1 VAVVQGPGVS
11 GGAVVV
17 MDAVTAPPAAAS
29 GALNVIAER
38 AWRLVQA
45 TGLVGADPESDRLLE
60 GLIRGLLDP
69 ALPLSL
75 AAHGDDEA
83 GAWERYT
90 NPQHARIE
98 DLPYA
103 VQWTGATV
111 APRLENEPADTYLQR
126 ARLEARRPRGM
137 FRGSERALIDV
148 AQPFLTGTHAP
159 RITPDAGGDLDT
171 VLFVIHSAGVTDAVR
186 LEAALNDPAVI
197 AAGMRVLLVL
207 SDTLVWDEATVGWDA
222 TTDAWDTFNG

>member
-1 VAVVQGPGVS
+1 VAVVEGT
-11 GGAVVV
+11 AVTGSALVLDV
-17 MDAVTAPPAAAS
+17 VTAPPPAAD

-38 AWRLVQA
+38 AWKLIGA
-45 TGLVGADPESDRLLE
+45 TGLVGVDAESDRLLE
-60 GLIRGLLDP
+60 GLVRGLLDA

-83 GAWERYT
+83 GPWERYT
-90 NPQHARIE
+90 NPEHATL
-98 DLPYA
+98 DTLPYA

-111 APRLENEPADTYLQR
+111 APRLGNEPADQYLQR

-137 FRGSERALIDV
+137 FRGSPRALLDV
-148 AQPFLTGTHAP
+148 AQPFLTGAYEP
-159 RITPDAGGDLDT
+159 RITPDAGGDLYT
-171 VLFVIHSAGVTDAVR
+171 VLFVIRSAGVTDAVR

-222 TTDAWDTFNG
+222 TTDSWDTFNG